1 MDTGNEETVVTEVRR
16 ESLRLRSRAD
26 DEYGERRDH
35 SNQSRRE
42 SLRLRSRADGEYGE
56 RRDRSNKAEGN
67 HCDCEAEQMMTSVVC
82 SSNYCL
88 TASIGE
94 ESME

>member
-1 MDTGNEETVVTEVRR
+1 MNTGNEETVVT
-16 ESLRLRSRAD
+16 
-26 DEYGERRDH
+26 
-35 SNQSRRE
+35 
-42 SLRLRSRADGEYGE
+42 
-56 RRDRSNKAEGN
+56 KAGGN